1 MPLVD
6 FLANITSGVT
16 AMGDIIVS
24 VGGWFTQVPFV
35 IIPICAV
42 SILGFKLSM
51 RVWQKLKQG

>member
-6 FLANITSGVT
+6 FLDNVTTGV
-16 AMGDIIVS
+16 AALGDIIVS

-35 IIPICAV
+35 IIPIGAV